1 MSEEQ
6 KRIVELPDQA
16 VLYDSSYMAIDDETA
31 GRGTV
36 KFPAKKLM
44 PKIVTVTLA
53 VASWSS
59 NQQTVTVTGVLAD
72 ESKQVIEPIP
82 ATASADMY
90 FESGVWASSQA
101 ANALTFKCSKVPS
114 AALTVYVIITEVGA

>member
-1 MSEEQ
+1 MSDE
-6 KRIVELPDQA
+6 KRIIELTEQS
-16 VLYDSSYMAIDDETA
+16 VLYDTSFFAVDDPTA
-31 GRGTV
+31 GRGTK

-53 VASWSS
+53 VNSWSS
-59 NQQTVTVTGVLAD
+59 NQQTVTVTGILAD

-82 ATASADMY
+82 AASSADMY